1 VAPRLFHGRVPT
13 FHGLTAVFTNPFEDR
28 MDLIPLFWTCLG
40 VFTAGFLTCWFA
52 RTKLEQKTREVEAKA
67 QAVRDI
73 FSK

>member
-1 VAPRLFHGRVPT
+1 
-13 FHGLTAVFTNPFEDR
+13 

-40 VFTAGFLTCWFA
+40 GFAAGFLTCWFA

-73 FSK
+73 FK